1 MRGVIQR
8 VKKASVMVDGENR
21 GEIGVGMLL
30 FLGITHSDGE
40 ADIDYIV
47 DKVLNCRICSDQF
60 DKMNL
65 SLIDNHYEVL
75 VISQFTLYGD
85 ARKGRR
91 PSFTESAK
99 PDNALIVYNLFL
111 EKLKMTYNSDL
122 IKSGVFQAD
131 MKVDLINDGPVP
143 ILLDSGRAF

>member
-21 GEIGVGMLL
+21 GEIGAGVLL

-40 ADIDYIV
+40 ADINYIV
-47 DKVLNCRICSDQF
+47 DKVLNCRIFSDQF

-131 MKVDLINDGPVP
+131 MKVDLINDGPVT
-143 ILLDSGRAF
+143 ILLDSGRVF

>member
-47 DKVLNCRICSDQF
+47 DKVLNCRIFSDQF

-131 MKVDLINDGPVP
+131 MKVDLINDGPVT

>member
-8 VKKASVMVDGENR
+8 VKRASVTVDGENR
-21 GEIGVGMLL
+21 GAIGTGVLL
-30 FLGITHSDGE
+30 FLGITHTDGE
-40 ADIDYIV
+40 ADINYIV
-47 DKVLNCRICSDQF
+47 DKVLNCRIFSDQF

-131 MKVDLINDGPVP
+131 MKVDLINDGPVT
-143 ILLDSGRAF
+143 ILLDSGRVF